1 MCGWRFLLLGRAQER
16 ADGTL
21 MMLSEFTAPE
31 APPGMLEI
39 AIENPT
45 QADVAHAPGNRM
57 ALDNIRE
64 RLALYY
70 DLEARLEIDSSAN
83 RFRVC
88 ISLPCRRKPA

>member
-1 MCGWRFLLLGRAQER
+1 
-16 ADGTL
+16 
-21 MMLSEFTAPE
+21 
-31 APPGMLEI
+31 MLEI